1 MRRPPMTKRL
11 ILERLNELAKADP
24 IAMQALCSQRVFC
37 NEQLQAL
44 APTVE
49 FKLGLL
55 GVLNHLFG
63 PDLVLVG
70 SAENP
75 RFEYTTRKPTRKR
88 ARKKPRSNLLRWPE
102 WAKWNAG

>member
-1 MRRPPMTKRL
+1 MKRPPLTKRL

-24 IAMQALCSQRVFC
+24 IAMQALCAQRVYC
-37 NEQLQAL
+37 NDQLQAL
-44 APTVE
+44 APTVD
-49 FKLGLL
+49 FKVGLL

-63 PDLVLVG
+63 PNLVLRG
-70 SAENP
+70 SAETP
-75 RFEYTTRKPTRKR
+75 HFEYTTRKSPRKR